1 MARQTFRI
9 TVTGRVQ
16 GVGFRAFVRRT
27 AEQLRLEGWV
37 RNRSD
42 GSVEILVIGD
52 PELIDKLI
60 EACNAGP
67 PLAKPD
73 EITVSGAADDGS
85 KGFSETQTT

>member
-1 MARQTFRI
+1 MARQAFQVTI
-9 TVTGRVQ
+9 TGRVQ

-27 AEQLRLEGWV
+27 AEQYGLDGWV

-42 GSVEILVIGD
+42 GSVELLVIGE
-52 PELIDKLI
+52 PERIDLLL

-73 EITVSGAADDGS
+73 EITVRGAADDGT
-85 KGFSETQTT
+85 KGFSEQSTV